1 MTSKREGKTMKRFVV
16 YLGMGL
22 ILIGLAAN
30 GSAQENQNKKLAQ
43 SGMEFLIVK
52 ADAKAMGMGGAVTSL
67 DMGSSSL
74 FFNPAGM
81 ANMKTFGDVTFS
93 MNEWIADIR
102 HVGFTAAIRPMNG
115 NYGTIGISVQHV
127 DYGEV
132 QWTMVDNNADKGY
145 MDMGIF
151 SPSAISVGLGYAKD
165 LTDRFSVGGQIHW
178 VRQQLGENEIPHAVA
193 SKTVSGKDTTI
204 TVLETEGNEVSP
216 LSFDFGTLFKTG
228 YKSLA
233 FGMSIRNF
241 SKEVK
246 YSQEGFQLPLTFTMG
261 ISMDVLDF
269 VNTEAKD
276 HSLVVSIDAVHYRSR
291 PEQFMV
297 GLNYTFMNVL
307 SLRGGYV
314 SNEDEDS
321 FSMGLGVL
329 YSGLEIDYAY
339 TPYTVFDSVQ
349 RLTARI
355 SM

>member
-1 MTSKREGKTMKRFVV
+1 MKRFVI

-22 ILIGLAAN
+22 ILIGLCAN
-30 GSAQENQNKKLAQ
+30 GSAQENKKLAQ
-43 SGMEFLIVK
+43 SGMEFLNVK

-102 HVGFTAAIRPMNG
+102 HLGFTAAIRPMNG
-115 NYGTIGISVQHV
+115 DYGTIGISVQHV

-132 QWTMVDNNADKGY
+132 QWTMVDNTADKGY
-145 MDMGIF
+145 KDMGIF
-151 SPSAISVGLGYAKD
+151 SPSAMAIGVGYARA

-178 VRQQLGENEIPHAVA
+178 VRQTLGENIIPSTDALQD
-193 SKTVSGKDTTI
+193 TVK
-204 TVLETEGNEVSP
+204 NEVSP

-261 ISMDVLDF
+261 ISMDVMDF
-269 VNTEAKD
+269 VNTEARD
-276 HSLVVSIDAVHYRSR
+276 HSLIVSLDAVHYRSR

-314 SNEDEDS
+314 SGEDEDS
-321 FSMGLGVL
+321 ISMGLGIQ

-339 TPYTVFDSVQ
+339 TPYNVFDSVQ